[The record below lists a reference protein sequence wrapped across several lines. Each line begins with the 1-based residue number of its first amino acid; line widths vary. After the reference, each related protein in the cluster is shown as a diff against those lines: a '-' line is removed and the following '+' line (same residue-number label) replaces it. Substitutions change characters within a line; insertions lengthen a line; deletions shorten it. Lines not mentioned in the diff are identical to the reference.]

1 MLVGVSRLRRL
12 LGGRGYE
19 RPEPGPQDLARVD
32 VDRMITTARARGD
45 RRTDPE
51 VVAALMLGA
60 DLTADRHEE
69 AEMRLR
75 GAAAFEVCRRWLIEQ
90 VGDDEAARL
99 LSESEGPVDE
109 QGRMAR
115 PR

>member
-1 MLVGVSRLRRL
+1 MLVRMNVFRRV
-12 LGGRGYE
+12 LGGRRYD
-19 RPEPGPQDLARVD
+19 RPEPGPADMARVD
-32 VDRMITTARARGD
+32 VARMIATARERGD

-60 DLTADRHEE
+60 DLTADRHGDPD
-69 AEMRLR
+69 MRVR
-75 GAAAFEVCRRWLIEQ
+75 AAAAFEACRRWLVEQ

-99 LSESEGPVDE
+99 LTTSEGPVDE
-109 QGRMAR
+109 QGRTAR

>member
-1 MLVGVSRLRRL
+1 MLRRL
-12 LGGRGYE
+12 LGRRRYE

-32 VDRMITTARARGD
+32 VAKMIATARERGD

-60 DLTADRHEE
+60 DMTADRHHDPD
-69 AEMRLR
+69 MRLR
-75 GAAAFEVCRRWLIEQ
+75 AAAAFEVCRTYLVAHAGE
-90 VGDDEAARL
+90 DTAARL

-109 QGRMAR
+109 QGRAR
-115 PR
+115 RPL

>member
-1 MLVGVSRLRRL
+1 MSVFRRL
-12 LGGRGYE
+12 LRGRSYE
-19 RPEPGPQDLARVD
+19 RPEPGPQDIARVD
-32 VDRMITTARARGD
+32 VARMIATARERGD

-60 DLTADRHEE
+60 DLTAERHDN
-69 AEMRLR
+69 ADMRLR
-75 GAAAFEVCRRWLIEQ
+75 GAAAFEACRRRLVAD
-90 VGDDEAARL
+90 VGEDEAARL
-99 LSESEGPVDE
+99 LTASEGPVDE